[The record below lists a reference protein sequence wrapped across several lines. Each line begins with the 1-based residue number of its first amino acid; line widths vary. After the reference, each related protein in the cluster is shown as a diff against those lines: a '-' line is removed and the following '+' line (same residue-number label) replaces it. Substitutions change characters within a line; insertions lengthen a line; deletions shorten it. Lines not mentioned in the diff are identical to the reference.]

1 MNTRPKL
8 PLPKVPLRQPSNMP
22 RLPPK
27 VPPHPRQGLL
37 PKHPRT
43 KPTRNRRALWTCYSR
58 HSLSSDDAMSQ
69 EFLSQDEVDSLLRGV
84 TGETDDSDKDAAP
97 ADGVRTYN
105 MATQERI
112 VRGRMPTMEII
123 NERFARLFRIALYNF
138 IHRSAEVS
146 VGPVRVL
153 KFSEFIRNLP
163 VPANLNLVQIK
174 PLRGN
179 SLFIFDPN
187 LVFLV
192 VDSLFGGDG
201 RFHTRV
207 EGREFT
213 QTEHRIIQQMLMVLF
228 ESYSKAWEPVYKLDF
243 EFVRS
248 EVNPQFAN
256 IATPNEVVVVTT
268 FEVEFNGVGGAIHI
282 CKPYSMIE
290 PIRELL
296 YSTMQGDHVVA
307 DKRWLHMLSRQIQA
321 AEVELTAVLGKGKTT
336 VDQVLKMKVGDFIPL
351 DIPENVV
358 ADVSGVPVMECKYG
372 VFNNQYALKVVKM
385 LAADN
390 NDKPNGENN
399 G

>member
-1 MNTRPKL
+1 
-8 PLPKVPLRQPSNMP
+8 V
-22 RLPPK
+22 
-27 VPPHPRQGLL
+27 
-37 PKHPRT
+37 
-43 KPTRNRRALWTCYSR
+43 
-58 HSLSSDDAMSQ
+58 
-69 EFLSQDEVDSLLRGV
+69 
-84 TGETDDSDKDAAP
+84 P
-97 ADGVRTYN
+97 ADGVRPYN

-123 NERFARLFRIALYNF
+123 NERFARLLRIALYNF

-153 KFSEFIRNLP
+153 KFSEFNRNLP
-163 VPANLNLVQIK
+163 VPANLNLVQVK

-213 QTEHRIIQQMLMVLF
+213 QTEHRIIQQLLKVVF
-228 ESYSKAWEPVYKLDF
+228 ETYGKSWEAVYKLEF
-243 EFVRS
+243 EFIRS

-268 FEVEFNGVGGAIHI
+268 FEIEFNGVGGSLHI
-282 CKPYSMIE
+282 CMPYSMIE

-307 DKRWLHMLSRQIQA
+307 DKRWLHMLSKQIQA
-321 AEVELTAVLGKGKTT
+321 AEIELTAVLGQTTTT
-336 VDQVLKMKVGDFIPL
+336 VDQVLKMKAGDFIPL
-351 DIPENVV
+351 EVAENVI
-358 ADVSGVPVMECKYG
+358 ANVSGVPVMECKYG
-372 VFNNQYALKVVKM
+372 VFNNQYALKVITM

-390 NDKPNGENN
+390 ADKSTGGKND
-399 G
+399 

>member
-1 MNTRPKL
+1 
-8 PLPKVPLRQPSNMP
+8 
-22 RLPPK
+22 
-27 VPPHPRQGLL
+27 
-37 PKHPRT
+37 
-43 KPTRNRRALWTCYSR
+43 
-58 HSLSSDDAMSQ
+58 MSQ

-84 TGETDDSDKDAAP
+84 TGEPDDTDKDVAP

-213 QTEHRIIQQMLMVLF
+213 QTEHRIIQQMLTVLF

-307 DKRWLHMLSRQIQA
+307 DKRWLHMLSKQIQA

-372 VFNNQYALKVVKM
+372 IFNNQYALKVVKM

>member
-1 MNTRPKL
+1 
-8 PLPKVPLRQPSNMP
+8 
-22 RLPPK
+22 
-27 VPPHPRQGLL
+27 
-37 PKHPRT
+37 
-43 KPTRNRRALWTCYSR
+43 
-58 HSLSSDDAMSQ
+58 MSQ

-84 TGETDDSDKDAAP
+84 TGETEDTSQDAGP
-97 ADGVRTYN
+97 ADGVRPYN

-123 NERFARLFRIALYNF
+123 NERFARLLRIGLYNF

-213 QTEHRIIQQMLMVLF
+213 QTEHRIIQQMLGVVF
-228 ESYSKAWEPVYKLDF
+228 ETYGKAWEAVHKLEF

-256 IATPNEVVVVTT
+256 IATPNEVVVITT
-268 FEVEFNGVGGAIHI
+268 FEVEFNGVGGSIHI

-290 PIRELL
+290 PLRELL

-307 DKRWLHMLSRQIQA
+307 DKRWLHMLSKQIQA
-321 AEVELTAVLGKGKTT
+321 AEIELTAVLGQSKTT
-336 VDQVLKMKVGDFIPL
+336 VDQVLKMKVGDFMPM
-351 DIPENVV
+351 DVPENVV
-358 ADVSGVPVMECKYG
+358 AHVSGVPVMECKYG

-385 LAADN
+385 VAADN
-390 NDKPNGENN
+390 SEQSNGGKN

>member
-1 MNTRPKL
+1 
-8 PLPKVPLRQPSNMP
+8 
-22 RLPPK
+22 
-27 VPPHPRQGLL
+27 
-37 PKHPRT
+37 
-43 KPTRNRRALWTCYSR
+43 
-58 HSLSSDDAMSQ
+58 MSQ

-84 TGETDDSDKDAAP
+84 TGEADDSNQDAAP
-97 ADGVRTYN
+97 ADGVRPYN

-123 NERFARLFRIALYNF
+123 NERFARLLRIALYNF

-163 VPANLNLVQIK
+163 VPANLNLVQVK

-213 QTEHRIIQQMLMVLF
+213 QTEHRIIQQLLSVVF
-228 ESYSKAWEPVYKLDF
+228 ETYGKSWEAVYKLEF
-243 EFVRS
+243 EFIRS

-268 FEVEFNGVGGAIHI
+268 FEIEFNGVGGSLHV
-282 CKPYSMIE
+282 CMPYSMIE

-307 DKRWLHMLSRQIQA
+307 DKRWLHMLSKQIQA
-321 AEVELTAVLGKGKTT
+321 AEIELTAVLGQAVTT

-351 DIPENVV
+351 NVPENVV
-358 ADVSGVPVMECKYG
+358 ANVSGVPVMECKYG
-372 VFNNQYALKVVKM
+372 VFNNQYALKVINM

-390 NDKPNGENN
+390 ADKATGGKNG
-399 G
+399 